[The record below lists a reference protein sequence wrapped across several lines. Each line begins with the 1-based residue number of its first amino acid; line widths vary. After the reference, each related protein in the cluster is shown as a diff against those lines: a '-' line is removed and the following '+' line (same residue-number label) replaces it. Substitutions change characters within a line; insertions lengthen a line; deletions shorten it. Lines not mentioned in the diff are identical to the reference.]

1 MSTRLR
7 FTVFILLL
15 ALTACTP
22 GSVLAPNQQK
32 WANQKITHYRFELSI
47 GCFCAWHDLMPLKVE
62 VKDGQIV
69 SLTDNSGQPTPAN
82 FADDFNKSA
91 TVEGLF
97 NILDSVQGKAQ
108 EVRVEY
114 DGTYAYPKSIFIDY
128 VKDAMDDEIAYTVE
142 NFEVLK

>member
-15 ALTACTP
+15 ALTACAFGNTT
-22 GSVLAPNQQK
+22 SDNRQK
-32 WANQKITHYRFELSI
+32 WAAQKISHYKFELSI

-69 SLTDNSGQPTPAN
+69 SLTDNSGQPTPEN
-82 FADDFNKSA
+82 FADDFNKAA

-128 VKDAMDDEIAYTVE
+128 VKDATDDEIAYTVE
-142 NFEVLK
+142 KFEVLK